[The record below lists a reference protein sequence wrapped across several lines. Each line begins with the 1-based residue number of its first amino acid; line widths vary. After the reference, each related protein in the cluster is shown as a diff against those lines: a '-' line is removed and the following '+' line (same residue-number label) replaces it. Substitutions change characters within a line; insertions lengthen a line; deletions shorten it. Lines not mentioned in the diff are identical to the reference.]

1 MKLLT
6 FAAALSSAAVTKRVR
21 KNYMPKQQRPTRT
34 GVCRK
39 PCHAQSCGE
48 NLSPRQPI
56 PRRSANLWPHPLL
69 LLLVLAVAWLSPGC
83 ATVAEGEDAKV
94 VHAERV
100 QEIAFATVN
109 TFLRLERDHTA
120 WAEVHAPRVHAVAE
134 TLRRQA
140 PAVFRSAADAIRR
153 YKRRQAP
160 DTALEA
166 AVGDM
171 QRLSAQATLGLA
183 ELNPG
188 GAR

>member
-1 MKLLT
+1 MT
-6 FAAALSSAAVTKRVR
+6 NIFAAVLSSAAAVKRVR
-21 KNYMPKQQRPTRT
+21 KNLTPYERTTRA
-34 GVCRK
+34 GVCRAS
-39 PCHAQSCGE
+39 CQAQSRGE

-83 ATVAEGEDAKV
+83 ATVADGEDAKV

-109 TFLRLERDHTA
+109 TFLRLERDHTD
-120 WAEVHAPRVHAVAE
+120 WTEVHAPRVHAVAE

-140 PAVFRSAADAIRR
+140 PAVFRAAADAIRR